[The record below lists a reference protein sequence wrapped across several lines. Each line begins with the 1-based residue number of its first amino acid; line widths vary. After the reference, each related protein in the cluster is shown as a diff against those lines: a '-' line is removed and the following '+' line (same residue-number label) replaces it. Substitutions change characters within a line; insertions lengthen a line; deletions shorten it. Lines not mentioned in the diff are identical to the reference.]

1 MTFSMQAHTN
11 PAFQGGCWFSIRW
24 WLHQADGMP
33 IERWSV
39 ISRNGEA
46 GWCGRRKHQV
56 VSHRGSLFLLGG
68 YTSGGVIG
76 AGRGPNAN
84 LHDVW
89 KSTEGAVRMRSITA
103 CSFGLFA
110 LCMLSVAVCGE
121 GGCDNPAGREFV
133 RTSQA
138 RVEESGGRFEYL
150 EARVFY
156 SLD

>member
-1 MTFSMQAHTN
+1 
-11 PAFQGGCWFSIRW
+11 
-24 WLHQADGMP
+24 MP

-121 GGCDNPAGREFV
+121 DGCDNPAGREI
-133 RTSQA
+133 RSHNQA
-138 RVEESGGRFEYL
+138 RWSK
-150 EARVFY
+150 
-156 SLD
+156 

>member
-1 MTFSMQAHTN
+1 
-11 PAFQGGCWFSIRW
+11 
-24 WLHQADGMP
+24 MP

-68 YTSGGVIG
+68 FTSGGVIG

-89 KSTEGAVRMRSITA
+89 KSTDGAVGAVRLGA
-103 CSFGLFA
+103 CVL
-110 LCMLSVAVCGE
+110 VADGACVC
-121 GGCDNPAGREFV
+121 A
-133 RTSQA
+133 A
-138 RVEESGGRFEYL
+138 RVRMP
-150 EARVFY
+150 
-156 SLD
+156 